1 MKLPMFLVRLMNPA
15 VAWLLR
21 SRLHGITS
29 KTVMLITFTGRK
41 SGKRYTTPISYV
53 RDGERVRVF
62 TVFPWWR
69 NMRNGEEVTVLIAG
83 VEYRGNATAV
93 TGDAERIPEALR
105 DFLKRVPLDKA
116 YYNRG
121 PDGQWD
127 GTSNLDGKVVPVVL
141 VEIQLQQ

>member
-1 MKLPMFLVRLMNPA
+1 MKLPLFLVRLMNPA

-41 SGKRYTTPISYV
+41 SGRKYTTPISYV
-53 RDGERVRVF
+53 RDENRVRVF

-83 VEYRGNATAV
+83 VEHRGNATAV
-93 TGDAERIPEALR
+93 TGDPERIREALR
-105 DFLKRVPLDKA
+105 DFLKRVPLDKP

-127 GTSNLDGKVVPVVL
+127 GTSNLDHKVVPVVL
-141 VEIQLQQ
+141 VEIELQQ